1 MLRVGLT
8 GGIGS
13 GKSTVCQLF
22 TELGAPVIDA
32 DAIAH
37 QLAAPGQA
45 ALGQL
50 VTAFG
55 SDILDQQGHLDR
67 ALLRK
72 RIFRDEHLRKQL
84 EAILHPLI
92 RKRMREQLAAIEAP
106 YVIVAIPLL
115 FEKGWQS
122 EVDRILVVDAD
133 EALQLERAARRDG
146 VSLQAVKKIMQSQV
160 TRQHRRAAADD
171 ILQNDGGYSKLRGQV
186 EELHKRYLRLAS
198 APEVI
203 V

>member
-22 TELGAPVIDA
+22 TELGVPVIDA
-32 DAIAH
+32 DTIAH
-37 QLAAPGQA
+37 QLTAPGQA
-45 ALGQL
+45 ALSQL
-50 VTAFG
+50 VTAYG
-55 SDILDQQGHLDR
+55 SDILDQRGHLDR
-67 ALLRK
+67 AVLREH
-72 RIFRDEHLRKQL
+72 IFHDDRMRKQL

-115 FEKGWQS
+115 LEKGWQG
-122 EVDRILVVDAD
+122 EIDRILVVDTD

-146 VSLQAVKKIMQSQV
+146 VSLQAVKNIMHSQV
-160 TRQHRRAAADD
+160 TRQIRRAAADD
-171 ILQNDGGYSKLRGQV
+171 IIQNDGGYSKLSGQV
-186 EELHKRYLRLAS
+186 EELHKRYLRLAD
-198 APEVI
+198 APEVS